1 MSFPRTSV
9 VQMSA
14 VRQLPSQSVRFSS
27 FRHCALVLGHPG
39 HELKVFGWIREYK
52 PLVCAITDG
61 SGRSGVSRISSTA
74 ALLARLDA
82 RTGEI
87 FGALSDAEIYDAI
100 LRQNLSLFLSL
111 VDELAGSFLRHH
123 IDCVAG
129 DASEGF
135 NPTHDLCRILINAA
149 VLVARRAGGR
159 EIANFEFPLTEWEQD
174 CPEPVHD
181 DRCLHRTLDDQAL
194 SEKIAAAE
202 EYARLG
208 EEVRRA
214 IARRGREYF
223 RGECLRPAP
232 DPAPRFDT
240 SKKPFYETW
249 GERQVLRG
257 EYQSV
262 IRLEQHILPLANA
275 IFHHAS
281 QKSPDALPA
290 ARPA

>member
-1 MSFPRTSV
+1 M
-9 VQMSA
+9 QG
-14 VRQLPSQSVRFSS
+14 VRQLPSQSACFDS
-27 FRHCALVLGHPG
+27 FRRCALVLGHPG
-39 HELKVFGWIREYK
+39 HELRVFGWAREYK

-74 ALLARLDA
+74 ALLARLGA
-82 RTGEI
+82 PPGEV
-87 FGALSDAEIYDAI
+87 FGALSDAGMYDAI
-100 LRQNLSLFLSL
+100 LRQDLPRFLGL
-111 VDELAGSFLRHH
+111 VDALAGSFLKHH

-135 NPTHDLCRILINAA
+135 NPTHDLCRVLINAA
-149 VLVARRAGGR
+149 VVVARRAGGR
-159 EIANFEFPLTEWEQD
+159 AIANFEFPLTEWEQD
-174 CPEPVHD
+174 CPAPVHD

-202 EYARLG
+202 QYAGLG

-214 IARRGREYF
+214 IAWRGREYF
-223 RGECLRPAP
+223 REECLRRVP
-232 DPAPRFDT
+232 DPVPRFDT

-262 IRLEQHILPLANA
+262 IRLEQHVLPLANA
-275 IFHHAS
+275 IFHHAARS
-281 QKSPDALPA
+281 GTVPQAA